1 MAKKLVFATHKGGAG
16 KSTLSVQCAAELGR
30 LGYKVLLLDLDP
42 QANSSIHVG
51 YDHPSTVEYTIAD
64 VLRSD
69 NDLIKDAIHA
79 RSRFKNVSLVYSSIE
94 LGQVEDSLRENSMRP
109 NEEIKAIV
117 ENVEDQFDVI
127 IFDTPPSLKLLT
139 TNALV
144 SADFYI
150 IPIESGSQYA
160 MYGLVDVEKHSS
172 RIRNSLNPKL
182 KFLGGIL
189 VKHDKRLNVC
199 QIVES
204 AVKDSIDK
212 LIPIFIPSSTV
223 VNQAAML
230 KTSVNDVNSNS
241 KVAREFKKLAKYLVE
256 EMGLKK

>member
-1 MAKKLVFATHKGGAG
+1 
-16 KSTLSVQCAAELGR
+16 
-30 LGYKVLLLDLDP
+30 
-42 QANSSIHVG
+42 
-51 YDHPSTVEYTIAD
+51 
-64 VLRSD
+64 
-69 NDLIKDAIHA
+69 
-79 RSRFKNVSLVYSSIE
+79 
-94 LGQVEDSLRENSMRP
+94 MRP

-117 ENVEDQFDVI
+117 EKVEDQFDVI
-127 IFDTPPSLKLLT
+127 IIDTPPSLKLLT

-144 SADFYI
+144 AADFYI

-160 MYGLVDVEKHSS
+160 MYGLVDVEMHSS

-182 KFLGGIL
+182 TFLGGIL

-204 AVKDSIDK
+204 AVMESIDK

-256 EMGLKK
+256 EMGLNK